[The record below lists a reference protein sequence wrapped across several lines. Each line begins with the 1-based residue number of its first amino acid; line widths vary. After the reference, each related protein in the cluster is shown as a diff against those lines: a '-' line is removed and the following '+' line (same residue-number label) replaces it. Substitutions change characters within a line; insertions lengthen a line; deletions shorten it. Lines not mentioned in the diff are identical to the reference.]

1 MRGKWLFFVVSL
13 LFYLLQN
20 VSNKEY
26 GRRFGKGTSSA
37 SVLQNGMC
45 VCFSAAVMALPGGIG
60 PMPLPF
66 MLLAMLF
73 GCFYLLTVFLLLRA
87 FSFGSIGGSTLL
99 CNIGMFISALYG
111 VFVFRDDFTAGIGVG
126 MACMFGAVILSIPK
140 DKGSGGM
147 KWFGF
152 ALASGISNGI
162 VASVKSTAVRLSGAP
177 DMRVFLFWGFLM
189 ASLLFGILLLVR
201 KPVRSAAC
209 EAFRQ
214 CPRGVLLC
222 GFGAGV
228 GTSLANLFQMLA
240 LKNVSSAVVSPFTAG
255 FLVVILW
262 MLSREIRFRAVHAL
276 SVLLCVLAILSV
288 NS

>member
-177 DMRVFLFWGFLM
+177 ICGCFCSGVSLWHPSCSGSFCWYGNRYGPRRARLF
-189 ASLLFGILLLVR
+189 
-201 KPVRSAAC
+201 
-209 EAFRQ
+209 
-214 CPRGVLLC
+214 
-222 GFGAGV
+222 
-228 GTSLANLFQMLA
+228 
-240 LKNVSSAVVSPFTAG
+240 VSVPEGYCSAVSVPG
-255 FLVVILW
+255 WGPLLPIC
-262 MLSREIRFRAVHAL
+262 FRCL
-276 SVLLCVLAILSV
+276 R
-288 NS
+288 